1 MAWTENEILLNQ
13 RPTMQSREL
22 FQAVC
27 DELAKYYV
35 KKGFKYTRSKP
46 AITYQDKEIK
56 LQIGFSSSRS
66 NISGSHVALEILPNI
81 YSLEVIKQN
90 KSTISSKIAKGLILS
105 HTAFFTHVNTINPEK
120 RILKQIF
127 GEILEFEPSSENDT
141 AVEENHNCN
150 IWNIDEHKFKKI
162 LEFINE
168 SILPMIDMVKDEDGI
183 IKFLEDKPKYIYP
196 SLKGENVNSDFVPF
210 CNLKFPDLN
219 IEQLLSK

>member
-66 NISGSHVALEILPNI
+66 NISGSHVVLEILPNI
-81 YSLEVIKQN
+81 Y
-90 KSTISSKIAKGLILS
+90 
-105 HTAFFTHVNTINPEK
+105 TINPEK

-168 SILPMIDMVKDEDGI
+168 SILPMIDMVKGEDGI